1 MVVCESI
8 ANYAMQGPIDLVVYP
23 NTCWPYFWTLILGGI
38 WAILAAA
45 MYSSELKRF
54 FTSEILSCISV
65 AGIVTV
71 FLALI
76 GTLITGSN
84 GVPMVTDNGLISLLS
99 VLIIFIIVWL
109 IKE

>member
-8 ANYAMQGPIDLVVYP
+8 ANYAMQGPIDLLVYP
-23 NTCWPYFWTLILGGI
+23 NTCVSWFWTLILGAI

-45 MYSSELKRF
+45 MYTSELKRF

-71 FLALI
+71 FLGLI

-84 GVPMVTDNGLISLLS
+84 NVPMVTDTGLITLLS
-99 VLIIFIIVWL
+99 VLIVFILVWL